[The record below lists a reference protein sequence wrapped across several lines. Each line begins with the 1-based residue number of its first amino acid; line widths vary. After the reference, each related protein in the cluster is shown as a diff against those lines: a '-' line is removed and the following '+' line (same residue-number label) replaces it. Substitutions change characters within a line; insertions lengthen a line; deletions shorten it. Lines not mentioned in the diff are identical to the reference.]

1 MEVVWWI
8 AYRAAQ
14 FLESPWRYRMQELM
28 VDLEDK
34 PMAGYL
40 AVHDIA

>member
-1 MEVVWWI
+1 MEVVWRV

-14 FLESPWRYRMQELM
+14 LLESPWRYRTQELM
-28 VDLEDK
+28 ADLEDK

-40 AVHDIA
+40 AVHDIV